1 VKLKRRLKKN
11 KCQTPA
17 CLAPESLQRLLSFSF
32 LFLCSFLHSQVLSE
46 IHIRKSADHFYFFQK
61 GEKKDT
67 ISKNAHDIFYLLCG
81 DSLKKNLVFQ
91 IENARLLGL
100 PNDSMVQLQYLPG
113 HSYEAWFVKTKSE
126 QDVAGNHST
135 TKLILHSFLNGSSA
149 FPRTSIRIR
158 ILNKKD
164 ENWILENNFYY
175 LD

>member
-1 VKLKRRLKKN
+1 MKLKRRLKKN
-11 KCQTPA
+11 KHLRPA
-17 CLAPESLQRLLSFSF
+17 WPDQKSPQ
-32 LFLCSFLHSQVLSE
+32 LFLSLTFVIVSFFLHDQEFSE

-81 DSLKKNLVFQ
+81 DSLKKNLVFY

-126 QDVAGNHST
+126 QGVAGNHST
-135 TKLILHSFLNGSSA
+135 TKLILNSFLNGSSA
-149 FPRTSIRIR
+149 LPQRSIRIR